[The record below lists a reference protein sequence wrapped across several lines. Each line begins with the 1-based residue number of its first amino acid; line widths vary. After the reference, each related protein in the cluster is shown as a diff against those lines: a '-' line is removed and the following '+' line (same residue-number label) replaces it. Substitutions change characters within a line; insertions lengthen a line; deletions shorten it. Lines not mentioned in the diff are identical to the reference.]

1 MKNGHNR
8 SCFILLKNQL
18 FRVYEPIPSLKL
30 HSLEYKEGKWVYCYA
45 IETPVLLKDTKRRSP
60 LYLSGFLSNM
70 KLVDK
75 INKNLINTEIYCK
88 QDIYNLLDEQ
98 READKLF
105 RKKFLEAHPDFDPEC
120 EELTFTLENR
130 SQRAVGRMIARLK
143 EDNGE
148 LSTFV
153 GRA

>member
-1 MKNGHNR
+1 M
-8 SCFILLKNQL
+8 LKNQL

-70 KLVDK
+70 
-75 INKNLINTEIYCK
+75 INTEIYCK
-88 QDIYNLLDEQ
+88 QDIYDLFDEQ